1 MSAMRSNKTNRRYPI
16 QDSRFYKIVGK
27 GQLETLLGIQL
38 EHLDRLLSPD
48 NYRVWINE
56 KGREIQQPI
65 NWLGQVHKRIG
76 DLFSRIEVPDYV
88 YSQKGRSYVDNARQ
102 HTGNVPLGKTDIS
115 KFYPSTTHQM
125 VSRMF
130 LEDFKCANDIAD
142 ILADIFC
149 YQQKHLPTGSA
160 LSGRIAFFAARRMF
174 DEIYEKANS
183 DGIKMTL
190 YVDDITLSGQDVTK
204 TLMSQ
209 VRQTVRQHG
218 LKTKNSKTKTF
229 SANAPKTVTGVIV
242 TGDEVCLPNSRHKKI
257 WEDRRALQNAV
268 GKEKTRLVRSLKGR
282 LQEAKQIL
290 IPTTPTTKFTKA

>member
-1 MSAMRSNKTNRRYPI
+1 MSAMRSNKANRRYPI
-16 QDSRFYKIVGK
+16 QDSRLYKIVGK

-48 NYRVWINE
+48 NYRVWSIE

-130 LEDFKCANDIAD
+130 LEDFKCANDIAN
-142 ILADIFC
+142 ILADICC

-190 YVDDITLSGQDVTK
+190 YVDDITLSGQNVTK

-209 VRQTVRQHG
+209 VRQTVRQHD
-218 LKTKNSKTKTF
+218 LKTKNSKTRTF
-229 SANAPKTVTGVIV
+229 SANVPKTVTGVV
-242 TGDEVCLPNSRHKKI
+242 VVGDEVCLPNSRHKKI

-268 GKEKTRLVRSLKGR
+268 GNEKTRLIRSLKGR

-290 IPTTPTTKFTKA
+290 TPTIPKTKLTRV

>member
-1 MSAMRSNKTNRRYPI
+1 MRSNKVNRRYPI
-16 QDSRFYKIVGK
+16 QDSRLYKIVGK

-48 NYRVWINE
+48 NCRVWINE
-56 KGREIQQPI
+56 NNREIQQPI

-76 DLFSRIEVPDYV
+76 DLLSRIEVPEYV
-88 YSQKGRSYVDNARQ
+88 YSQRGRSYVDNARQ

-115 KFYPSTTHQM
+115 KFYPSTTRQM
-125 VSRMF
+125 VWRMF
-130 LEDFKCANDIAD
+130 SEDFKCANDIAD
-142 ILADIFC
+142 ILADICCF
-149 YQQKHLPTGSA
+149 QQKHLPTGSA

-174 DEIYEKANS
+174 DEIYEKATS

-204 TLMSQ
+204 TLVSQ
-209 VRQTVRQHG
+209 VRQTVRRHG
-218 LKTKNSKTKTF
+218 LKTKSSKTKTF
-229 SANAPKTVTGVIV
+229 SANVPKTVTGVV
-242 TGDEVCLPNSRHKKI
+242 VVGGEVCLPNSRHKKI
-257 WEDRRALQNAV
+257 WEDRRALQKAV

-290 IPTTPTTKFTKA
+290 ASKQSDN